1 MIVITPQDLVK
12 IRYEMGFA
20 DRKRTVE
27 TTVEFFKEYNIQL
40 DMYKNTFDL
49 WVLTFDTPREEFLFR
64 IRYGEYF
71 YETH

>member
-12 IRYEMGFA
+12 IRNAMGYGGLT
-20 DRKRTVE
+20 RNIE
-27 TTVEFFKEYNIQL
+27 TTLQFFHEHNIQL
-40 DMYKNTFDL
+40 DMYQDRYDL
-49 WVLTFDTPREEFLFR
+49 WVLAFDTPREEFLFR